1 MLRHF
6 FIKATKQSDEQG
18 LKLHSRSATIGV
30 MAVETGKRDEKAN
43 TSGLPNAEF
52 IERCQLEYER
62 NPSSRVFAPLAEAYR
77 RLDLID
83 EAFEIASRGVRLHP
97 DFAAGRI
104 AYARVL
110 IAKKAYADAVDQLQ
124 RSAEL
129 SPDNILAFLLLGET
143 LLELRRPKDAL
154 NAFKMVL
161 FLNPIHERARKMVQR
176 WEFLTAD
183 EFEDENF
190 EWSHDEAPP
199 LEEQETKTALR
210 VRNDPS
216 RADREAHRAISIADA
231 LTVRNDIEGA
241 FAQIGRS
248 IRALGPRPDLE
259 HRLMLL
265 GKRMGLRPEEIQRLA
280 TDGTDRHSTPRD
292 PVQLKKE
299 KIKKLLKKVNR
310 SKVADSTNSSD

>member
-1 MLRHF
+1 M
-6 FIKATKQSDEQG
+6 
-18 LKLHSRSATIGV
+18 KLYSRSATIEA
-30 MAVETGKRDEKAN
+30 MAVETGKRDDKSNA
-43 TSGLPNAEF
+43 SGLPNAEF

-110 IAKKAYADAVDQLQ
+110 IAKKAYSDAVDQLQ

-129 SPDNILAFLLLGET
+129 SPDNILAFLLLGDT
-143 LLELRRPKDAL
+143 LLDLRRPKDAL

-161 FLNPIHERARKMVQR
+161 FLNPLHERARKMVQK

-190 EWSHDEAPP
+190 EWSKDE
-199 LEEQETKTALR
+199 ETSLDTHESKTALR

-248 IRALGPRPDLE
+248 IRSLGPRPDLE

-280 TDGTDRHSTPRD
+280 TTGTGENQTEPED
-292 PVQLKKE
+292 PSLQKKE
-299 KIKKLLKKVNR
+299 KIRKLLKKVNR
-310 SKVADSTNSSD
+310 AKVVDSSNSSD

>member
-1 MLRHF
+1 M
-6 FIKATKQSDEQG
+6 KAD
-18 LKLHSRSATIGV
+18 SRSATMEE
-30 MAVETGKRDEKAN
+30 MAVEIGKRDEKAKS
-43 TSGLPNAEF
+43 SGLPNAEF

-77 RLDLID
+77 RLDLIE

-129 SPDNILAFLLLGET
+129 SPDNILAFLLLGDT

-161 FLNPIHERARKMVQR
+161 FLNPLHERARKMVQK

-190 EWSHDEAPP
+190 EWSREEAPS
-199 LEEQETKTALR
+199 LDEQESKTALR

-216 RADREAHRAISIADA
+216 RADREALRAISLADA

-248 IRALGPRPDLE
+248 IRTLGPRPDLE
-259 HRLMLL
+259 HRILLL
-265 GKRMGLRPEEIQRLA
+265 GKRMGLRPEEIHRL
-280 TDGTDRHSTPRD
+280 TIDGSDRHSEAPED
-292 PVQLKKE
+292 LVQLKKE

-310 SKVADSTNSSD
+310 AKVASSDDSSD

>member
-1 MLRHF
+1 M
-6 FIKATKQSDEQG
+6 
-18 LKLHSRSATIGV
+18 KLHSRSATMNK
-30 MAVETGKRDEKAN
+30 MAVETGKRDEKTN
-43 TSGLPNAEF
+43 PSGLPNAEF

-77 RLDLID
+77 RLDLVE

-110 IAKKAYADAVDQLQ
+110 IAKKAYIDAVDQLQ

-161 FLNPIHERARKMVQR
+161 FLNPLHERARKMVQK

-199 LEEQETKTALR
+199 LDEQESKTTLR
-210 VRNDPS
+210 VRNDPT

-248 IRALGPRPDLE
+248 IRSLGPRPDLE

-280 TDGTDRHSTPRD
+280 TDGLNRNFGPTED

-310 SKVADSTNSSD
+310 GKLADSANSSD

>member
-1 MLRHF
+1 MN
-6 FIKATKQSDEQG
+6 T
-18 LKLHSRSATIGV
+18 
-30 MAVETGKRDEKAN
+30 MAIETGKQDGKSTA
-43 TSGLPNAEF
+43 SGLPNAEF

-77 RLDLID
+77 RLDLIE

-124 RSAEL
+124 KSAEL

-161 FLNPIHERARKMVQR
+161 FLNPLHERAQKMVR
-176 WEFLTAD
+176 KWEFLTAD

-190 EWSHDEAPP
+190 EWSQDEDTPLDAHDS
-199 LEEQETKTALR
+199 QTALR
-210 VRNDPS
+210 VQRDPT

-248 IRALGPRPDLE
+248 IRSLGPRPDLE

-280 TDGTDRHSTPRD
+280 TTDSNQHSTEAED
-292 PVQLKKE
+292 PAELKKE

-310 SKVADSTNSSD
+310 SKVTGSANSSD

>member
-1 MLRHF
+1 M
-6 FIKATKQSDEQG
+6 KP
-18 LKLHSRSATIGV
+18 HSRSATISA
-30 MAVETGKRDEKAN
+30 MAIETGKRDGKSTA
-43 TSGLPNAEF
+43 SGLPNAEF

-77 RLDLID
+77 RLDLIE

-110 IAKKAYADAVDQLQ
+110 IARKAYADAVDQLQ
-124 RSAEL
+124 KSAEL

-161 FLNPIHERARKMVQR
+161 FLNPLHERARKMVSK

-183 EFEDENF
+183 DFDDENF
-190 EWSHDEAPP
+190 EWSRDENTP
-199 LEEQETKTALR
+199 LDALDSHSALR
-210 VRNDPS
+210 GRKDPAHS
-216 RADREAHRAISIADA
+216 DREAQRAISIADA

-280 TDGTDRHSTPRD
+280 TPENDPRTAETEDRAA
-292 PVQLKKE
+292 LKKE

-310 SKVADSTNSSD
+310 RKVARSANSSD